1 MPLLKRRP
9 SRSTTSSKLAERTC
23 RWVTENLKPYLA
35 VLDITRIQD
44 ATPLTLGQE
53 FSGYV
58 QQLANGIERI
68 KDVIPRLSLLA
79 QGGTAVGTVR
89 DVHVQVWSVLTRLS
103 RA

>member
-1 MPLLKRRP
+1 MG
-9 SRSTTSSKLAERTC
+9 
-23 RWVTENLKPYLA
+23 NLHLEIP
-35 VLDITRIQD
+35 DITRMQD

-58 QQLANGIERI
+58 QQIANGIERI

-89 DVHVQVWSVLTRLS
+89 DVHVSVWLFLTQHS
-103 RA
+103 GP